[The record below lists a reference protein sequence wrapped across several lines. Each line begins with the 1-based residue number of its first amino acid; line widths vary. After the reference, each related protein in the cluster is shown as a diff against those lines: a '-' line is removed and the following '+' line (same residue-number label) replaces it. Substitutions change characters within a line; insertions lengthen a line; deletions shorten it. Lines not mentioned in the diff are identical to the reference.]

1 MCVYICTFCIM
12 YLHGPFYSVSCF
24 RKINRLRKDVNE
36 YYDNS
41 ENVTSE
47 EPVEHSNKG

>member
-1 MCVYICTFCIM
+1 MFEYANFT
-12 YLHGPFYSVSCF
+12 LSVAFLVFVKSI
-24 RKINRLRKDVNE
+24 KERLKRVL
-36 YYDNS
+36 YDNG